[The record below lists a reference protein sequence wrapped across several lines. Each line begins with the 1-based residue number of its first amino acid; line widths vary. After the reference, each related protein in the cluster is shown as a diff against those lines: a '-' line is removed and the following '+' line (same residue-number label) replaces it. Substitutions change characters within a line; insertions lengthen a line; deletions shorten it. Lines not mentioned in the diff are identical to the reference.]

1 MKKRKLFSKIIFLL
15 LLVLYLTRKNL
26 WPVSIPPQTI
36 NFEITKWQ
44 SPTKLTKQI
53 CKDLNI
59 GKIKCRLWLAKIKGE
74 NPQIKPW
81 EYVIN
86 LTGSQSTS
94 KVFEQI
100 IDLAVKGPR
109 QTYTKFTILE
119 WWSKFDIAQ
128 KLEQISDKEISNAFL
143 TLIDNPIFTQNTLKS
158 FKLFKEFNK
167 PTSLEGFLYP
177 ETYFFKPED
186 ITSPLFPALLS
197 KTAVKEFQKNRNEL
211 KTQCKK
217 GKNCNPYNL
226 TPYQTIIFA
235 SIIEKEERN
244 SDNKP
249 LVADILLRRWKNW
262 WKIEADRT
270 LCYGLQIP
278 SNSCQDYLRNKYL
291 KDSSNPYNTRANK
304 WLPPTPVGN
313 PSKQSIKA
321 VLWPQKNDYWFYLHD
336 KQGQIHFAKTLQQHN
351 TNKAIYI
358 K

>member
-1 MKKRKLFSKIIFLL
+1 MRKHKLLLNIIFLS
-15 LLVLYLTRKNL
+15 LVIIYFIRKNL
-26 WPVSIPPQTI
+26 WPVNIPPQTI
-36 NFEITKWQ
+36 NFKISKWET
-44 SPTKLTKQI
+44 PIKLTKQI

-59 GKIKCRLWLAKIKGE
+59 GKIKCRLWLAKIKEE

-81 EYVIN
+81 EYVLN
-86 LTGSQSTS
+86 LTEAQPAS
-94 KVFEQI
+94 KVFKQI
-100 IDLAVKGPR
+100 IDLAIKGHK

-128 KLEQISDKEISNAFL
+128 KLKQISYEEISNKFL
-143 TLIDNPIFTQNTLKS
+143 KLIDNPNFIQDTLES
-158 FKLFKEFNK
+158 FELFKEFDK
-167 PTSLEGFLYP
+167 PISLEGFLYP

-197 KTAVKEFQKNRNEL
+197 KTAVKEFKKNRDKL
-211 KTQCKK
+211 KAQCKK
-217 GKNCNPYNL
+217 DKNCNPYNL

-235 SIIEKEERN
+235 SIIEKEER
-244 SDNKP
+244 DPANKP
-249 LVADILLRRWKNW
+249 LVADILLKRWKNW

-278 SNSCQDYLRNKYL
+278 SNRCQNFLRNNYL
-291 KDSSNPYNTRANK
+291 KDSSNSYNTRANK

-321 VLWPQKNDYWFYLHD
+321 ALRPQKNNYWFYLHD
-336 KQGQIHFAKTLQQHN
+336 KQGNIHFAKTLQQHN
-351 TNKAIYI
+351 ANKKTYL